1 MIASSLKRCL
11 RSAAASNA
19 IAPSMAAVFRASFFR
34 GKWQTIPTHFRYFST
49 SDSLQPWLHLP
60 MEACVRD
67 PRFDQTFKILLGE
80 EGAERRAISFLNAV
94 LRLKA
99 DGDRIKHIQFLD
111 RSLYSLDNR
120 AIHFDVKIRGLCST
134 HAGHTFLVEM
144 QKFRVPSH
152 INRWI
157 FYAARELTA
166 IGERLQNAS
175 TSQDKD
181 VNQKNFYNGLEPV
194 KVIVIADFDSHQLQ
208 MELKNST
215 DFVVDWDICERK
227 SHDVASP
234 LLSWTFLVLPR
245 FSAAL
250 SASGNSLDF
259 TGKTL
264 EAWLY
269 LMTRKDCETV
279 QVTKEL
285 VANDEAVAHG
295 FYRVSHLTSHET
307 KIFHK
312 DRMQFDSQSQ
322 IRQEDYSE
330 GKKEGLIEGKQ
341 KGLIEG
347 KQEGLIEGKQEGL
360 IEGKQE
366 GLIEG
371 EKKKSMDIAHKLHHL
386 LGLSAEQISDITGC
400 SSLEIK
406 KSDHN

>member
-1 MIASSLKRCL
+1 MIASSVKRCL
-11 RSAAASNA
+11 RSVAASIA
-19 IAPSMAAVFRASFFR
+19 IAPSMAAGFKASFFR
-34 GKWQTIPTHFRYFST
+34 GKWQMIPTHFRYFST
-49 SDSLQPWLHLP
+49 SDSLHPWLHLP
-60 MEACVRD
+60 MDACVRD
-67 PRFDQTFKILLGE
+67 ARFDQTFKILLGE

-94 LRLKA
+94 LRLEA

-111 RSLYSLDNR
+111 GSRNSVDNR
-120 AIHFDVKIRGLCST
+120 AIHFDVKIQGLCST

-152 INRWI
+152 MNRWI
-157 FYAARELTA
+157 FYAARELSE
-166 IGERLQNAS
+166 IGKRLHNAP
-175 TSQDKD
+175 TSRDKD
-181 VNQKNFYNGLEPV
+181 VNRKNFYTGMAPV
-194 KVIVIADFDSHQLQ
+194 KVIVIADFDSPQLQ

-215 DFVVDWDICERK
+215 DVVVDWDICERK

-259 TGKTL
+259 TGKNL

-279 QVTKEL
+279 RVTKEL
-285 VANDEAVAHG
+285 VANDEAVAQA
-295 FYRVSHLTSHET
+295 FYRVSHLTPHEADV
-307 KIFHK
+307 FQK
-312 DRMQFDSQSQ
+312 DRMHFDSQSQ

-330 GKKEGLIEGKQ
+330 GEK

-347 KQEGLIEGKQEGL
+347 EKK
-360 IEGKQE
+360 

-371 EKKKSMDIAHKLHHL
+371 EKKKSMDIAHKLHL
-386 LGLSAEQISDITGC
+386 LGLSVEQISDITGC

-406 KSDHN
+406 KSDQN

>member
-1 MIASSLKRCL
+1 
-11 RSAAASNA
+11 
-19 IAPSMAAVFRASFFR
+19 
-34 GKWQTIPTHFRYFST
+34 
-49 SDSLQPWLHLP
+49 

-67 PRFDQTFKILLGE
+67 ARFDQTFKILLGE
-80 EGAERRAISFLNAV
+80 KGAEDRAISFLNAA
-94 LRLKA
+94 LRLKT
-99 DGDRIKHIQFLD
+99 DGDRIERIQFLD
-111 RSLYSLDNR
+111 RSIVSTESR
-120 AIHFDVKIRGLCST
+120 TIHFDVKIQGLCST
-134 HAGHTFLVEM
+134 YAGHTFLVEM

-181 VNQKNFYNGLEPV
+181 VNQKNFYNGLAPV
-194 KVIVIADFDSHQLQ
+194 KVIVIADFDSPQLQ

-259 TGKTL
+259 TGKNL

-269 LMTRKDCETV
+269 LMTRKDCEAV
-279 QVTKEL
+279 RVTKEL
-285 VANDEAVAHG
+285 VANDDAVAQG
-295 FYRVSHLTSHET
+295 FYRVSHLKSHET
-307 KIFHK
+307 ERLHDERIA
-312 DRMQFDSQSQ
+312 FDSQSQ
-322 IRQEDYSE
+322 I
-330 GKKEGLIEGKQ
+330 KQ
-341 KGLIEG
+341 DEFS
-347 KQEGLIEGKQEGL
+347 Q
-360 IEGKQE
+360 
-366 GLIEG
+366 G
-371 EKKKSMDIAHKLHHL
+371 EKQKSMDIARKLHLMSH
-386 LGLSAEQISDITGC
+386 LGLSAEEISDITGC

-406 KSDHN
+406 KSDQN